1 MESVDWARNK
11 CPLSAIMVVRI
22 SGLFIERFCDTRI
35 SSRENIRAF
44 KKIWFIGLSYQSNHY
59 NEEGYYF
66 KSLPWK
72 HSLQNTGTCIV
83 TNA

>member
-11 CPLSAIMVVRI
+11 CPLSAIMGVRI

-44 KKIWFIGLSYQSNHY
+44 NKK
-59 NEEGYYF
+59 
-66 KSLPWK
+66 
-72 HSLQNTGTCIV
+72 LQNLVYRSILSV
-83 TNA
+83 

>member
-11 CPLSAIMVVRI
+11 CPLSAMTGARIKRVVYK
-22 SGLFIERFCDTRI
+22 
-35 SSRENIRAF
+35 ENIRAF
-44 KKIWFIGLSYQSNHY
+44 NKIWFISCLSVYLNYQPNHY
-59 NEEGYYF
+59 NEEGHYF

>member
-11 CPLSAIMVVRI
+11 CPLSAIICVRI

-44 KKIWFIGLSYQSNHY
+44 NKK
-59 NEEGYYF
+59 
-66 KSLPWK
+66 
-72 HSLQNTGTCIV
+72 LQNLVYRSILSV
-83 TNA
+83 

>member
-1 MESVDWARNK
+1 MESVDWAGNK
-11 CPLSAIMVVRI
+11 SPLSAITGVRI
-22 SGLFIERFCDTRI
+22 KRVVYK
-35 SSRENIRAF
+35 ENIRAF
-44 KKIWFIGLSYQSNHY
+44 NKIWFIGLSYQSNHY
-59 NEEGYYF
+59 NEEGHYF

>member
-11 CPLSAIMVVRI
+11 CPLSAMTGVRI
-22 SGLFIERFCDTRI
+22 KRVVYK
-35 SSRENIRAF
+35 ENIRAF
-44 KKIWFIGLSYQSNHY
+44 TKFGLSAVYRSILIQSNHY
-59 NEEGYYF
+59 NEDGHYF